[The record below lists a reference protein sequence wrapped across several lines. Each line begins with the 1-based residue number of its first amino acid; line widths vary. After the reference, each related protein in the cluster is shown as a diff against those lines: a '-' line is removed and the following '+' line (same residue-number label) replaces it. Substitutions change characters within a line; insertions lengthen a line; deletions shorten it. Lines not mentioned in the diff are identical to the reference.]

1 MHIGTLSQVKKLL
14 AENGWEQSKFQHPHE
29 LKSFT
34 LFVKENLWLYVY
46 YDKLETEMS
55 DTTVTHVNI
64 IDDSFSCDQLD
75 GRYLAT
81 SKEGCNTNRYSGITA
96 EIITE
101 IIKEEPR
108 NVYTVLANWE
118 TETTLKE
125 LE

>member
-14 AENGWEQSKFQHPHE
+14 TENGWEQSKFQD
-29 LKSFT
+29 LRDRKSYT
-34 LFVKENLWLYVY
+34 LFIKENLWLYVY
-46 YDKLETEMS
+46 YDKLETGMS

-64 IDDSFSCDQLD
+64 IDDNFSTDQLD

-81 SKEGCNTNRYSGITA
+81 SKEGCNTNRYSGITT

-101 IIKEEPR
+101 IIKVEPR

-118 TETTLKE
+118 TETVLKE

>member
-1 MHIGTLSQVKKLL
+1 MKKLL
-14 AENGWEQSKFQHPHE
+14 TENGWEQSKFQD
-29 LKSFT
+29 LRDRKSYT
-34 LFVKENLWLYVY
+34 LFIKENLWLYVY
-46 YDKLETEMS
+46 YDKLETGMS

-64 IDDSFSCDQLD
+64 IDDNFSTDQLD

-81 SKEGCNTNRYSGITA
+81 SKEGCNTNRYSGITT

-101 IIKEEPR
+101 IIKVEPR

-118 TETTLKE
+118 TETVLKE

>member
-14 AENGWEQSKFQHPHE
+14 TENGWEQSKFQHPGD
-29 LKSFT
+29 LKSYVLFT
-34 LFVKENLWLYVY
+34 KKNLWLYVY
-46 YDKLETEMS
+46 YDKLETGMS

-64 IDDSFSCDQLD
+64 IDDSFSYEQS
-75 GRYLAT
+75 RYLAT
-81 SKEGCNTNRYSGITA
+81 SKQGVSINKYSGITA

-101 IIKEEPR
+101 IIKVEPR

-118 TETTLKE
+118 TETAIKE

>member
-1 MHIGTLSQVKKLL
+1 MKKLL
-14 AENGWEQSKFQHPHE
+14 VENGWEQCKFQDLRE
-29 LKSFT
+29 LKSYT
-34 LFVKENLWLYVY
+34 LFIKENLWLYVY
-46 YDKLETEMS
+46 YDKLETGMS

-64 IDDSFSCDQLD
+64 IDDSFSTDQLD

-81 SKEGCNTNRYSGITA
+81 SREGCSTNRYSGITT

-101 IIKEEPR
+101 IIKGEPR

-118 TETTLKE
+118 TETVLKE